1 MVSFSYHDKIE
12 LKKVGKE
19 DIQLKKPNL
28 YMSISLIAVLIL
40 LLTWLIFGFVKFL
53 VVLFFMVVILY
64 ISFYVKKKFFKKR
77 KKDLII
83 ENFEYELLKIEYFIP
98 SQRFY
103 SSDLSNLIALDEQT
117 ESICIIERKTIV
129 RKNKKIRIQNKK
141 EDVFNFV
148 VLSYKDLLQSEI
160 LEDKRVIT
168 TTVRGSQV
176 GGTLVS
182 GLLADGMGSV
192 IGGLSSN
199 SSEKSEVKNI
209 QLKLVVNDT
218 NKPIYLIQ
226 FLKEQEPINKN
237 NNKYEMAVDQVN
249 HWHGIISVLIKRA
262 DENSRQVN
270 YFFGVQHRD
279 VHGIN

>member
-1 MVSFSYHDKIE
+1 M
-12 LKKVGKE
+12 
-19 DIQLKKPNL
+19 KKPNL